1 MTHVAASR
9 LNYQIRTFAYLFI
22 CLRQHGTFFFVLGD
36 FGAPHQNHQEQEE
49 FA

>member
-1 MTHVAASR
+1 V
-9 LNYQIRTFAYLFI
+9 FI

-36 FGAPHQNHQEQEE
+36 FCAERKNHQEQEE